1 MSKRIFILLLT
12 VFVFT
17 VMTGALLVRAQV
29 PSATAVT
36 LTDSTFTY
44 RGYLHAETTAAT
56 GLYDFHFSLYDA
68 PEGGNQIGQTAV
80 VQGVELV
87 QGLFA
92 VSLDFGSLT
101 AAPHY
106 LEVAVRPSQ
115 SAEPFTTLSPRQSLV
130 LGEASSAPA
139 AESVTAVVTHTH
151 SVNPGA
157 FLYDQDSPDITMSI
171 YYGLRWQAN
180 SSERAGFY
188 MSRPADWDGQSPVK
202 VRITF
207 ALGSSEAG
215 AVNWRMR
222 LNRYTPNSGEWLTN
236 PASRDADQI
245 LVFASGPSSLRIY
258 EQTFTLQPQDFN
270 DEPYWAMFFVRGDGT
285 NGETFTDPLYV
296 MGVDVLYQATR

>member
-1 MSKRIFILLLT
+1 MQKRWLSVFFVLLLCLTAGAAIVLAESGQVFARTRIALSSNQGAAGVYTLNHASSTKVISADGFRRPFTAQPMQGGTYT
-12 VFVFT
+12 V
-17 VMTGALLVRAQV
+17 
-29 PSATAVT
+29 
-36 LTDSTFTY
+36 
-44 RGYLHAETTAAT
+44 
-56 GLYDFHFSLYDA
+56 
-68 PEGGNQIGQTAV
+68 QTAV
-80 VQGVELV
+80 AG
-87 QGLFA
+87 A
-92 VSLDFGSLT
+92 GS
-101 AAPHY
+101 PHF
-106 LEVAVRPSQ
+106 PQ
-115 SAEPFTTLSPRQSLV
+115 AE
-130 LGEASSAPA
+130 E
-139 AESVTAVVTHTH
+139 EVTAVVTHTH